1 MSNNLCIH
9 IDGEK
14 SFFKSKTA
22 IKRFKSDLKLTNN
35 LEEKLELNKY
45 FIDGVNYKL
54 KVNDNEIRVTVYSD
68 NSSTKNNQTKQKNN
82 NSLKNKLRLMREK
95 RKGKNSLLKNI
106 NKNIPSDVL
115 QSFADLNKT
124 FDVQVPMPNDILKNP
139 ENYKSL
145 IQAYASRYNLTKD
158 NKMNKLLNNYFT
170 SLAKMLKLDYSKD
183 NKLPSL

>member
-22 IKRFKSDLKLTNN
+22 IKRFKSDLKINNN
-35 LEEKLELNKY
+35 LEEKLKLDKY

-54 KVNDNEIRVTVYSD
+54 KVNNNDIRVTVYSD
-68 NSSTKNNQTKQKNN
+68 NSIIKNNQIKNNNN

-124 FDVQVPMPNDILKNP
+124 FDVQVPMPNDVLKNP

-170 SLAKMLKLDYSKD
+170 SLAKIVKIILLKR
-183 NKLPSL
+183 